1 MPDFSPYID
10 LSFYD
15 EEPKSIY
22 DAAVV
27 YAQTSLPEFTPR
39 VGTIEN
45 AILESVAYATSSMVV
60 AINRLPDGLMEGI
73 LVLMGFSRLEA
84 TPAEGTVLFSLSDST
99 GRTIAAGTII
109 SYDVFDS
116 EGSLT
121 QYLFETTDDLEI
133 PAGSD
138 TGTVGVVSVDSAS
151 FPIIPVG
158 AALTLVSTT
167 PFVLDVS
174 LSSLVS
180 LGTDSESDQEYFA
193 RGRTYLASLSTGLV
207 TKAQLVNYISINY
220 PTLGRVSV
228 YDLTNSTAVEFAD
241 PDAPGYVTIFVC
253 DSAGDPYSSTQKTA
267 ILNDIKS
274 RTVAGLG
281 IAVVDMRTEE
291 MSVAV
296 SVEALDAYST
306 AAVAT
311 SVSAAVESYLSV
323 LGWDFSEIVNTKR
336 LISLIAQVPGVALV
350 DTVTLTLP
358 AGATFLSLVSG
369 NVAISEKGVIPI
381 GACTTTAV

>member
-22 DAAVV
+22 DAAVE

-45 AILESVAYATSSMVV
+45 AILESVAYATSSLAV

-73 LVLMGFSRLEA
+73 LVLMGFARLEA
-84 TPAEGTVLFSLSDST
+84 TPAAGTITFTLSDST
-99 GRTIAAGTII
+99 GRTVTAGTIV

-116 EGSLT
+116 EGALT

-133 PAGSD
+133 PSGSD
-138 TGTVGVVSVDSAS
+138 TGTIGVASVDSAS

-158 AALTLVSTT
+158 ATLTLVSTT
-167 PFVLDVS
+167 PFVLDVV
-174 LSSLVS
+174 LTSLVS
-180 LGTDSESDQEYFA
+180 LGTDSETDQEYFA
-193 RGRTYLASLSTGLV
+193 RGRAYLASLSTGLV
-207 TKAQLVNYISINY
+207 TRSQLVNYLSINY

-228 YDLTNSTAVEFAD
+228 YDLTNSTLVEFSD

-253 DSAGDPYSSTQKTA
+253 DSAGDPYGSTQKTA
-267 ILNDIKS
+267 ILDDIKS

-281 IAVVDMRTEE
+281 VSVVDMKTEE
-291 MSVAV
+291 MSVTVA
-296 SVEALDAYST
+296 VEALDAYST
-306 AAVAT
+306 AAVAV

-323 LGWDFSEIVNTKR
+323 AGWDFSELVNTKR
-336 LISLIAQVPGVALV
+336 LISLIAQVPGVSLV
-350 DTVTLTLP
+350 DTVTLSVP
-358 AGATFLSLVSG
+358 AGATYLSMSSG

-381 GACTTTAV
+381 GSCTTTAV